1 MRSNADVVRRIV
13 SQLLPDGRP
22 DVRSVARTVRVSTRT
37 LQRRLSEEGFTFAG
51 LVDLTRFDVAQRM
64 LEDPARKVIDV
75 ALDLGYSD
83 PAHFTRA
90 FVRWTGLA
98 GNDTAYTPPEYSRR
112 TEDVVALAQQ
122 LSGSVCREDNGWVGR
137 SAGPPA
143 SAQMRKRYEMQG
155 RTAWVG
161 IVLGG
166 LVLPWCTGCPQMMI
180 TTAAT
185 TAASSLV
192 DDRSFAQQGADLDLK
207 ARIEQQLLA
216 DSPKL
221 ASSINVDVYRGR
233 VMLTGVVP
241 RWTDRRNAA
250 VIASNVAA
258 GGGLGDMAGNFAIN
272 KELGVNLLAAQG
284 IASQSFQHRVV
295 NGTAFIMGQATTPG
309 QVETARQVA
318 LQTPGVH
325 DVVTHIVVGP

>member
-1 MRSNADVVRRIV
+1 
-13 SQLLPDGRP
+13 
-22 DVRSVARTVRVSTRT
+22 
-37 LQRRLSEEGFTFAG
+37 
-51 LVDLTRFDVAQRM
+51 
-64 LEDPARKVIDV
+64 
-75 ALDLGYSD
+75 
-83 PAHFTRA
+83 
-90 FVRWTGLA
+90 
-98 GNDTAYTPPEYSRR
+98 
-112 TEDVVALAQQ
+112 
-122 LSGSVCREDNGWVGR
+122 
-137 SAGPPA
+137 
-143 SAQMRKRYEMQG
+143 MQG

-221 ASSINVDVYRGR
+221 ASSVNVDVYRGH

-250 VIASNVAA
+250 AIASNVAA
-258 GGGLGDMAGNFAIN
+258 GNQVFNDIEVATGSGLGNMAGDFAIN

-295 NGTAFIMGQATTPG
+295 NGTAFIMGQAKTPG
-309 QVETARQVA
+309 EVETARQVA

-325 DVVTHIVVGP
+325 DVVTHIVLGP

>member
-1 MRSNADVVRRIV
+1 
-13 SQLLPDGRP
+13 
-22 DVRSVARTVRVSTRT
+22 
-37 LQRRLSEEGFTFAG
+37 
-51 LVDLTRFDVAQRM
+51 
-64 LEDPARKVIDV
+64 
-75 ALDLGYSD
+75 
-83 PAHFTRA
+83 
-90 FVRWTGLA
+90 
-98 GNDTAYTPPEYSRR
+98 
-112 TEDVVALAQQ
+112 
-122 LSGSVCREDNGWVGR
+122 
-137 SAGPPA
+137 
-143 SAQMRKRYEMQG
+143 MQG

-250 VIASNVAA
+250 AIASNVAA
-258 GGGLGDMAGNFAIN
+258 GNQVFNDIEVASGGGLGDMAGNFAIN

-325 DVVTHIVVGP
+325 DVVTHIVLGP